1 MMSIIQKAGWVR
13 KNSQASFQITHL
25 NGLCN
30 LGLEREIKKKELAD
44 FWESVGSTY
53 EGCILYT
60 RQLSLIFKVH
70 MFGHNFYNK
79 QCYAVK
85 KNKFRNLTTL
95 NSWVQH
101 LCVCVC
107 VCVYV
112 RVRPCVLSFSGC
124 KFIKIDFGHEKVGS
138 NALVNRG
145 NPCLAGLL

>member
-1 MMSIIQKAGWVR
+1 MSVAFDDVYH
-13 KNSQASFQITHL
+13 SQASFQITHL

-53 EGCILYT
+53 KGCILYT

-107 VCVYV
+107 VCTCAPLCVIFFWMQIYQNWLWSWKS
-112 RVRPCVLSFSGC
+112 RV
-124 KFIKIDFGHEKVGS
+124 K
-138 NALVNRG
+138 
-145 NPCLAGLL
+145 CLG